1 MNKKKTNAVAFS
13 GLATAL
19 IVILLFLA
27 SIIDVLDY
35 TASAICGL
43 IVTFIIIE
51 FGTKNAVAVYFA
63 SSLLSIILIPS
74 KISALLF
81 IAFCGWYSFVK
92 RYIEKI
98 KEPFSYLLKLL
109 IFNSVLGIIIAV
121 TKWVLLIDDF
131 SVLTLITV
139 MVTANVS
146 FVLYD
151 LLITRLIWL
160 YVKVYRKR
168 FKIFK

>member
-1 MNKKKTNAVAFS
+1 MKKNNTKAVAFS
-13 GLATAL
+13 GLSTAL

-43 IVTFIIIE
+43 IVTFIIVE
-51 FGTKNAVAVYFA
+51 FGAKSALCVYLA
-63 SSLLSIILIPS
+63 SSVLSLMLIPS
-74 KISALLF
+74 KIAALLF

-92 RYIEKI
+92 RYLERIR
-98 KEPFSYLLKLL
+98 EPFSFVLKLF
-109 IFNSVLGIIIAV
+109 IFNAVLFLIIAV
-121 TKWVLLIDDF
+121 TKWVFMIDDF
-131 SVLTLITV
+131 SFLTLTV
-139 MVTANVS
+139 VLITANVS

-151 LLITRLIWL
+151 LLITKLIWL
-160 YVKVYRKR
+160 YVNVYRKR